1 MLKRK
6 IKSIIIIT
14 IIVLLSSLDLISAKT
29 LPLLGVVIT
38 IDPGH
43 GGRDPGTMYN
53 SIKEKDL
60 NLEISKVLEKELTKN
75 GAIVYMIRTSDIDL
89 SSIYDSKK
97 KRGDLYR
104 RLLKIKENKSN
115 LYLSIHINW
124 YQKSTH
130 KGAEVLYNSINKN
143 NKILAEA
150 IMNEFKTNQKSK
162 REIKKTNLYMYK
174 NITTPGVLIE
184 TGYLSNPTERRL
196 LQSENYQKELA
207 KSITNGVKN
216 YLKAINE
223 ESNLNTNLSF

>member
-6 IKSIIIIT
+6 IKTIIIIT
-14 IIVLLSSLDLISAKT
+14 IIVLLSSLDLISAKN
-29 LPLLGVVIT
+29 LSLLGVVIT

-53 SIKEKDL
+53 AIKEKDL
-60 NLEISKVLEKELTKN
+60 NLEISKALEKELTKN

-104 RLLKIKENKSN
+104 RLLKIKENKSD

-124 YQKSTH
+124 YQSSAH

-143 NKILAEA
+143 NKLLAEA
-150 IMNEFKTNQKSK
+150 IMHEFKTNQKSK

-196 LQSENYQKELA
+196 LQSSSYQKELA
-207 KSITNGVKN
+207 KSITKGVKN
-216 YLKAINE
+216 YLKTLSK
-223 ESNLNTNLSF
+223 ESALDINLSF

>member
-29 LPLLGVVIT
+29 LPLLGIVIT

-60 NLEISKVLEKELTKN
+60 NLEISRALEKELTKN

-104 RLLKIKENKSN
+104 RLLKIKENKSD

-124 YQKSTH
+124 YQSSAH

-143 NKILAEA
+143 NKILAGA

-174 NITTPGVLIE
+174 NITIPGVLIE

-196 LQSENYQKELA
+196 LQSESYQKELA

>member
-29 LPLLGVVIT
+29 LPLLGIVIT

-60 NLEISKVLEKELTKN
+60 NLEISKALEKELTKN

-124 YQKSTH
+124 YQNSTH

-174 NITTPGVLIE
+174 NITIPGVLIE

-207 KSITNGVKN
+207 KSITDGVKN

>member
-29 LPLLGVVIT
+29 LPLLGIVIT

-60 NLEISKVLEKELTKN
+60 NLEISKALEKELTKN

-104 RLLKIKENKSN
+104 RLLKIKENKSD

-124 YQKSTH
+124 YKSSAH

-174 NITTPGVLIE
+174 NITIPGVLIE

-196 LQSENYQKELA
+196 LQSESYQKELA

>member
-14 IIVLLSSLDLISAKT
+14 IIVLLSSIDLISAKT

-104 RLLKIKENKSN
+104 RLLKIKENKSD

-124 YQKSTH
+124 YQNSTH
-130 KGAEVLYNSINKN
+130 KGAEVLYNPINKN
-143 NKILAEA
+143 NKLLAEA
-150 IMNEFKTNQKSK
+150 IMHEFKTNQKSK

-184 TGYLSNPTERRL
+184 TGYLSNPTERGL
-196 LQSENYQKELA
+196 LQSSSYQKELA
-207 KSITNGVKN
+207 NSITNGVKN
-216 YLKAINE
+216 YLKTISK
-223 ESNLNTNLSF
+223 ESTLDTNLSF

>member
-29 LPLLGVVIT
+29 LPLLGIVIT

-60 NLEISKVLEKELTKN
+60 NLEISKALEKELTKN

-124 YQKSTH
+124 YQNSTH

-143 NKILAEA
+143 NKILADA

-174 NITTPGVLIE
+174 NITIPGVLIE

-196 LQSENYQKELA
+196 LQSESYQKELA

>member
-29 LPLLGVVIT
+29 LPLLGIVIT

-60 NLEISKVLEKELTKN
+60 NLEISKALEKELTKN

-124 YQKSTH
+124 YQNSTH

-174 NITTPGVLIE
+174 NITIPGVLIE

-196 LQSENYQKELA
+196 LQSESYQKELA

-223 ESNLNTNLSF
+223 ESDLNTNLSF

>member
-29 LPLLGVVIT
+29 LPLLGIVIT

-60 NLEISKVLEKELTKN
+60 NLEISRALEKELTKN

-104 RLLKIKENKSN
+104 RLLKIKENKSD

-124 YQKSTH
+124 YQSSAH

-143 NKILAEA
+143 NKILADA

-174 NITTPGVLIE
+174 NITIPGVLIE

-196 LQSENYQKELA
+196 LQSESYQKELA

>member
-29 LPLLGVVIT
+29 LPLLGIVIT

-60 NLEISKVLEKELTKN
+60 NLEISKALEKELTKN

-124 YQKSTH
+124 YQNSTH

-174 NITTPGVLIE
+174 NITIPGVLIE
-184 TGYLSNPTERRL
+184 TGYLSNPAERRL
-196 LQSENYQKELA
+196 LQSESYQKELA

>member
-14 IIVLLSSLDLISAKT
+14 IIILLSSLDLISAKT
-29 LPLLGVVIT
+29 LPLLGIVIT

-60 NLEISKVLEKELTKN
+60 NLEISKALEKELTKN

-124 YQKSTH
+124 YQNSTH

-162 REIKKTNLYMYK
+162 REIKRTNLYMYK
-174 NITTPGVLIE
+174 NITIPGVLIE

-196 LQSENYQKELA
+196 LQSESYQKELA

-216 YLKAINE
+216 YLKSINE

>member
-29 LPLLGVVIT
+29 LPLLGIVIT

-60 NLEISKVLEKELTKN
+60 NLEISKALEKELTKN

-124 YQKSTH
+124 YQNSTH

-162 REIKKTNLYMYK
+162 REIKRTNLYMYK
-174 NITTPGVLIE
+174 NITIPGVLIE

-196 LQSENYQKELA
+196 LQSESYQKELA

>member
-29 LPLLGVVIT
+29 LPLLGIVIT

-60 NLEISKVLEKELTKN
+60 NLEISKALEKELTKN
-75 GAIVYMIRTSDIDL
+75 GAIVYMIRTSDINL

-104 RLLKIKENKSN
+104 RLLKIKENKSD

-124 YQKSTH
+124 YQSSAH

-143 NKILAEA
+143 NKILADA

-174 NITTPGVLIE
+174 NITIPGVLIE

-196 LQSENYQKELA
+196 LQSESYQKELA

>member
-29 LPLLGVVIT
+29 LPLLGIVIT

-60 NLEISKVLEKELTKN
+60 NLEISKALEKELTKN

-124 YQKSTH
+124 YQNSTH

-174 NITTPGVLIE
+174 NITIPGVLIE

-196 LQSENYQKELA
+196 LQSESYQKELA

>member
-29 LPLLGVVIT
+29 LPLLGIVIT

-60 NLEISKVLEKELTKN
+60 NLEISKALEKELTKN

-104 RLLKIKENKSN
+104 RLLKIKENKSD

-124 YQKSTH
+124 YQSSAH

-143 NKILAEA
+143 NKILADA

-174 NITTPGVLIE
+174 NITIPGVLIE

-196 LQSENYQKELA
+196 LQSESYQKELA

>member
-29 LPLLGVVIT
+29 LPLLGIVIT

-60 NLEISKVLEKELTKN
+60 NLEISKALEKELTKN

-124 YQKSTH
+124 YQNSTH

-150 IMNEFKTNQKSK
+150 IINEFKTNQKSK

-174 NITTPGVLIE
+174 NITIPGVLIE

-196 LQSENYQKELA
+196 LQSESYQKELA

>member
-29 LPLLGVVIT
+29 LPLLGIVIT

-60 NLEISKVLEKELTKN
+60 NLEISRALEKELTKN

-124 YQKSTH
+124 YQNSTH

-174 NITTPGVLIE
+174 NITIPGVLIE

-196 LQSENYQKELA
+196 LQSESYQKELA

>member
-29 LPLLGVVIT
+29 LPLLGIVIT

-60 NLEISKVLEKELTKN
+60 NLEISKALEKELTKN

-124 YQKSTH
+124 YQNATH

-143 NKILAEA
+143 NKILADA

-174 NITTPGVLIE
+174 NITIPGVLIE

-196 LQSENYQKELA
+196 LQSESYQKELA

>member
-1 MLKRK
+1 
-6 IKSIIIIT
+6 
-14 IIVLLSSLDLISAKT
+14 
-29 LPLLGVVIT
+29 
-38 IDPGH
+38 
-43 GGRDPGTMYN
+43 MYN

-60 NLEISKVLEKELTKN
+60 NLEISKALEKELTKN

-124 YQKSTH
+124 YQSSAH

-143 NKILAEA
+143 NKLLAEA
-150 IMNEFKTNQKSK
+150 IMYEFKTNQKSK

-196 LQSENYQKELA
+196 LQSESYQKELA

>member
-60 NLEISKVLEKELTKN
+60 NLEISKALEKELTKN

-124 YQKSTH
+124 YQNYTH